1 MTPYEA
7 ANPSH
12 GLAFSAIVHDGFTIA
27 APVGD
32 LDIACAPTLREQ
44 LLGVLRAQA
53 CLLVIDLSKVSYCDA
68 SGLAVLVSTARRA
81 RLLGGVL
88 RLAAPAPP
96 VAAALRVTGLDRQFD
111 VFSTVPAAITNSRA
125 GQRVPD
131 GSRQIAAPSCDLSA
145 RHAKPN
151 ALARETAVPDTDALR
166 QAVTG
171 VLGHADAWRDADP
184 NRRLTLSL
192 RTLARASDGTDHTAL
207 VEAARSLLT
216 ALVRHPL
223 TNSPAV
229 ATSASDL
236 RRVMD
241 SRAHRPALN

>member
-7 ANPSH
+7 TNPTH
-12 GLAFSAIVHDGFTIA
+12 GLTFSASAHDGFTIA

-32 LDIACAPTLREQ
+32 LDISCAPVLREQ
-44 LLGVLRAQA
+44 LLGVLRARA
-53 CLLVIDLSKVSYCDA
+53 CLLVIDLSKVGYCDA

-96 VAAALRVTGLDRQFD
+96 VAVALRVTGLDRQFD
-111 VFSTVPAAITNSRA
+111 VFSTVPAAITNSPA
-125 GQRVPD
+125 GQWLSD
-131 GSRQIAAPSCDLSA
+131 GSRQIAAPRHDLSA
-145 RHAKPN
+145 WHVRPN
-151 ALARETAVPDTDALR
+151 ALARGTAVPDKNDLR
-166 QAVTG
+166 QAVTS

-184 NRRLTLSL
+184 NRRFTFSL
-192 RTLARASDGTDHTAL
+192 RALARASDGTDHTAL

-229 ATSASDL
+229 AESASDL

-241 SRAHRPALN
+241 SCAHQAALN